1 MKLKIGLRKTTM
13 KMLNLYLYKRKV
25 IFILKRILII
35 ILMLTLCIEPTL
47 YVNAEEIES
56 HMTEYNQSTKK
67 IIIGYKYKTKTKIKK
82 YKVKVKKKKYLG
94 KFYITHYCPCA
105 QCCGV
110 GGGKITASG
119 TVPKAGRTVGVNP
132 NLIPYGTKLRIGG
145 KDGYV
150 AEDTGGGIGWKHI
163 DMFCNTHQEALN
175 AGVGY
180 QKVYAITTTTKIKK
194 KKIKYKVKVPI
205 YAEQTSFIKGN

>member
-1 MKLKIGLRKTTM
+1 MKYFGKLIALLM
-13 KMLNLYLYKRKV
+13 IVCLV
-25 IFILKRILII
+25 ISIPVEAK
-35 ILMLTLCIEPTL
+35 
-47 YVNAEEIES
+47 S
-56 HMTEYNQSTKK
+56 
-67 IIIGYKYKTKTKIKK
+67 KYKKVGYEYRYVKI
-82 YKVKVKKKKYLG
+82 KVKVKEKKYLG
-94 KFYITHYCPCA
+94 KFYVTHYCPCS

-150 AEDTGGGIGWKHI
+150 AEDTGGGIGWNHI
-163 DMFCNTHQEALN
+163 DIYCNTHQEALN

-180 QKVYAITTTTKIKK
+180 KKVYIIKTKYKK
-194 KKIKYKVKVPI
+194 KKVRVRVPVYERKV
-205 YAEQTSFIKGN
+205 G